1 MRPFTISDI
10 ASVRWARK
18 EHFPM
23 VTLMMLMQGHTRD
36 ELVEAIDATRRHER
50 NHDAADHENH
60 VLSCQAAGIPLINGR
75 PARDVATRY
84 VAQF

>member
-1 MRPFTISDI
+1 MTFTISEI
-10 ASVRWARK
+10 ESLRWARTRK
-18 EHFPM
+18 FRM
-23 VTLMMLMQGHTRD
+23 ATILNLMPNHTRD

-50 NHDAADHENH
+50 NHDAADHVNH

-84 VAQF
+84 AAQF